1 MKRTVITML
10 AVMSMGIAQAQ
21 PGTRAPGYGYAP
33 VPMPRPQMPVARP
46 AAPEFAK
53 DSPAALL
60 EEGMGRLLERL
71 RSKDMDSRSLSKYLN
86 AEIAP
91 YFDFSYMARSAAGN
105 MYRHMSADQRSR
117 MAERIKQQFLST
129 MVQRL
134 VSYNN
139 QDVNVL
145 SQRVH
150 ADGRTGL
157 VTTAIVGPR
166 GYPTRLDFRFYKA
179 RGGWKVFDV
188 MANGQSAVV
197 HYRRQFRQ
205 TMYMPR
211 GRDQQPVARPYR
223 QLSTGSRM
231 QSSGS

>member
-1 MKRTVITML
+1 MKNTVITVVAM
-10 AVMSMGIAQAQ
+10 MTMGIAQAQ
-21 PGTRAPGYGYAP
+21 PASPMRGYVPTMPG
-33 VPMPRPQMPVARP
+33 P
-46 AAPEFAK
+46 AAPEFTK

-60 EEGMGRLLERL
+60 EKGMADLLKRL
-71 RSKDMDSRSLSKYLN
+71 RSKDMNTRALGRYLN

-91 YFDFSYMARSAAGN
+91 YFDFDYMAKSAAGN
-105 MYRHMSADQRSR
+105 MYRHMSAGQHAR

-139 QDVNVL
+139 QNVKVI
-145 SQRVH
+145 SQRMH
-150 ADGRTGL
+150 PNGRTGL
-157 VTTAIVGPR
+157 VTTAIKGSQ
-166 GYPTRLDFRFYKA
+166 GYPMRLDFRFYKA
-179 RGGWKVFDV
+179 RDGWKVFDV

-211 GRDQQPVARPYR
+211 GRNQQPVVRPNR
-223 QLSTGSRM
+223 QI
-231 QSSGS
+231 SSGS